1 MTQRL
6 KYLSRIKD
14 EFDTVICGVNG
25 VFMRGDIVNPTA
37 LDALIKLY
45 QSGKKVALASNTGM
59 RVRDLYY
66 LLKHN
71 NVPMNIFYAMIT
83 AGEIAHFYLKNNR
96 TNGQAYYNLSG
107 GESKAAAGLDYM
119 AADSLVMADF
129 LLAETQSSGLEAV
142 KVLPLLEQ
150 ALHLH
155 LPLLC
160 IGNNTSLVGHS
171 GVIESVGAVAE
182 QYAMMGGKVT
192 SFGKPDVRIAS
203 YLTENMGKFK
213 PQCCL
218 VIGDCMATDMRMGNA
233 FGAKTLLVGDG
244 VHQLNEGSERQ
255 LDDLSVNYGLSV
267 DYYTEALLW

>member
-1 MTQRL
+1 MTQKL

-25 VFMRGDIVNPTA
+25 VFMRGDTVIPEAV
-37 LDALIKLY
+37 DALIKLY

-66 LLKHN
+66 LLKRN
-71 NVPMNIFYAMIT
+71 DVPMNIFYAMIT
-83 AGEIAHFYLKNNR
+83 AGEIAHFYLKKNPINGR
-96 TNGQAYYNLSG
+96 TYYNLCG
-107 GESKAAAGLDYM
+107 GEAKAAVGLNYV
-119 AADSLVMADF
+119 AADSMVLADF
-129 LLAETQSSGLEAV
+129 LLAETESSGLDAAST
-142 KVLPLLEQ
+142 LPLLEQ

-160 IGNNTSLVGHS
+160 IGNNTSLVGHN

-192 SFGKPDVRIAS
+192 SFGKPDVRIAA
-203 YLTENMGKFK
+203 YLTENMGGFH

-244 VHQLNEGSERQ
+244 VHQLGDGTERQ
-255 LDDLSVNYGLSV
+255 LDDLSVNYGLNV